1 MENLKNIKII
11 KKSYDLDRQKFVYEI
26 HKVNNLIAR
35 REATIQKITSYKKE
49 YTNDDN
55 LQLSKSIPVLSKNI
69 DLFTAKIDAIID
81 AEKVEIEK
89 LHRIKS
95 SIMTKIVSLDDKI
108 KLMGHFEDKA
118 NATKALKMEKAD
130 QTSLDDL
137 SSTMHLRG
145 SHV

>member
-49 YTNDDN
+49 YTNDD
-55 LQLSKSIPVLSKNI
+55 K
-69 DLFTAKIDAIID
+69 
-81 AEKVEIEK
+81 IEK